1 MRASGSGKAWRCTVA
16 NANALARSSSRSR
29 HARSVAERS
38 TPRKCRVRRSSVIG
52 PAETSERHTLT
63 LPNATATRVCAA
75 ATYASTGATAT
86 DKLIQLKFVNM
97 AMLSADPAD
106 RPGCGSHYHRFGIN
120 GVLLEAHTL
129 EQRAAGNAGCGKDAV
144 TSDHIPHRVFFSRIQ
159 DAHPLRALAFFIGIE
174 HEPPLHLSADATQS
188 RRRQNTFRRAANAH
202 VDVNSGHLRIGGMND
217 AGDIAVGNQ
226 G

>member
-1 MRASGSGKAWRCTVA
+1 MRASGSGKAWRCTIA
-16 NANALARSSSRSR
+16 IAIALARSSSRSR

-144 TSDHIPHRVFFSRIQ
+144 TSDHIPHRVFFFADPRCPSF
-159 DAHPLRALAFFIGIE
+159 ARARVFHRYRARAAPASVRRCNAK
-174 HEPPLHLSADATQS
+174 PPPPKHLPA
-188 RRRQNTFRRAANAH
+188 RRQCPCRRQFR
-202 VDVNSGHLRIGGMND
+202 SPP
-217 AGDIAVGNQ
+217 
-226 G
+226 